1 MFPRVDNG
9 LIRHRHLGV
18 KVRVVNPLPRGKL
31 NVGLRLPRR
40 FHCCRPLHAQTR
52 GRCPGVGAQ
61 GSVPRG
67 RCPGVGAQGSVP
79 SMVAECETLRFVT
92 AIGSHRASAVRGG
105 FLSVPNIYQS
115 SDSDNSWGRR
125 PGVGSY

>member
-67 RCPGVGAQGSVP
+67 RCPVWWRNARHSGS
-79 SMVAECETLRFVT
+79 LL
-92 AIGSHRASAVRGG
+92 
-105 FLSVPNIYQS
+105 LSVLTVRLQ
-115 SDSDNSWGRR
+115 
-125 PGVGSY
+125 